1 LSQSG
6 KYALKTF
13 MKTILA
19 FIDFS
24 DVTDAVVETSADL
37 ARAFKSKLILVHVA
51 TPESD
56 YEGDEMRKD
65 ISREGVSDEMH
76 DYHHK
81 LQKLESNYRD
91 VGIDTTSLLVRST
104 SARGK
109 PIRKILQEIAR
120 VRPGLIVVGSHGH
133 GLIHDVL
140 MGSVSSAVVR
150 KAPCPVVVVPA
161 VKRLR
166 HGKNRIPK

>member
-1 LSQSG
+1 
-6 KYALKTF
+6 

-24 DVTDAVVETSADL
+24 DVTDAVVKTSADL

-56 YEGDEMRKD
+56 YEGDEMRID

-76 DYHHK
+76 DYHHR
-81 LQKLESNYRD
+81 LQKLERNYRD
-91 VGIDTTSLLVRST
+91 AGIDTISLLVRST

-109 PIRKILQEIAR
+109 PVRKILQEIVR
-120 VRPGLIVVGSHGH
+120 MRPGLIVVGSHGH

-150 KAPCPVVVVPA
+150 KAACPVVVVPA

-166 HGKNRIPK
+166 RGKKRIPK

>member
-1 LSQSG
+1 MSRSG

-24 DVTDAVVETSADL
+24 DVTDAVVEASADL

-56 YEGDEMRKD
+56 YEGDEMRRD

-76 DYHHK
+76 NYHQK

-91 VGIDTTSLLVRST
+91 SGIDTTSLLVRSA
-104 SARGK
+104 SARGR
-109 PIRKILQEIAR
+109 PVRKILQEIAR

-133 GLIHDVL
+133 GLIHNAL

-150 KAPCPVVVVPA
+150 KAACPVVVVPT
-161 VKRLR
+161 VKRLPR
-166 HGKNRIPK
+166 GKRRNPK

>member
-1 LSQSG
+1 
-6 KYALKTF
+6 

-37 ARAFKSKLILVHVA
+37 ARAFKSKLIFVHVA
-51 TPESD
+51 SPESD
-56 YEGDEMRKD
+56 YEGDEMRRD
-65 ISREGVSDEMH
+65 ISREGVSEEMH
-76 DYHHK
+76 TYHHK

-91 VGIDTTSLLVRST
+91 AGIDTTSLLVRST
-104 SARGK
+104 SARGR
-109 PIRKILQEIAR
+109 PVRKILREIAR

-133 GLIHDVL
+133 GLMHDVL

-166 HGKNRIPK
+166 RGKKRIPH

>member
-1 LSQSG
+1 
-6 KYALKTF
+6 

-24 DVTDAVVETSADL
+24 DVTDAVVETSANL
-37 ARAFKSKLILVHVA
+37 ARALKSKLVLVHVA

-56 YEGDEMRKD
+56 YEGDEKRRD

-91 VGIDTTSLLVRST
+91 AGIDTTSLLVPVPP
-104 SARGK
+104 RGK
-109 PIRKILQEIAR
+109 PVRKILQEIAR

-133 GLIHDVL
+133 GLIHDVP

-150 KAPCPVVVVPA
+150 KAACPVVVVPTGSA
-161 VKRLR
+161 LRGKRCS
-166 HGKNRIPK
+166 PK